1 MTVCETTDFLYP
13 MKADIYY
20 PLISQNKY
28 GQPIKEWVF
37 DRTVVLNATSVGGA
51 GEEDLKPEMILQY
64 QNKLVGRVKSDPRI
78 SSHDEPNA
86 ISNILFV
93 NIRGADNVLLYK
105 ETAGPRIG
113 KGTIY
118 EVATVDPF
126 VGPFQNIE
134 YYKIVLRRS
143 ETQEVSEWSLV

>member
-1 MTVCETTDFLYP
+1 MLTVSCDQTDAFYP

-20 PLISQNKY
+20 PIISQNKY

-37 DRTVVLNATSVGGA
+37 DRTVPLNATPVGGA

-64 QNKLVGRVKSDPRI
+64 QNKLVGRVRLDPRV
-78 SSHDEPNA
+78 SSNEDLNA

-93 NIRGADNVLLYK
+93 NIRGANNVLLYK

-113 KGTIY
+113 RGTIY

-143 ETQEVSEWSLV
+143 ETQEVAE